1 MKPILPAALAL
12 LALGA
17 CHSQPAA
24 APEATQSAQAGVLVS
39 GGRLVLPAVPGHP
52 AAAYFT
58 IANQSGKATSI
69 TGIAIDG
76 AGKAEMHIT
85 KGGAM
90 EPLAKLDLA
99 AGETAL
105 FSPGGRHVMVFDLA
119 PKLAAGGNTS
129 ITFTFADGSTLN
141 AQVQIESA
149 GGATGMAP
157 MDHMDHSK
165 M

>member
-1 MKPILPAALAL
+1 
-12 LALGA
+12 
-17 CHSQPAA
+17 
-24 APEATQSAQAGVLVS
+24 LVS

-58 IANQSGKATSI
+58 IANQSTTPATI
-69 TGIAIDG
+69 TAIAIDG
-76 AGKAEMHIT
+76 AGKAEMHVT

-90 EPLAKLDLA
+90 EPLAKLELA

-119 PKLAAGGNTS
+119 PKLVSGGTTDIS
-129 ITFTFADGSTLN
+129 FTFADGRKLS
-141 AQVQIESA
+141 AQVQIEGA
-149 GGATGMAP
+149 GGSAA
-157 MDHMDHSK
+157 MDHMEHMDHSK